1 MTFDSFKNRY
11 CRAYEKQLRKINVI
25 DPMLDDGKLHEAYGI
40 YKQTDLWY
48 HRAFRPSA
56 LAQMNVVYYDYQI
69 RNAFPELDDEELLDL
84 IYSDPQAIHE
94 RIRNSYYNNN

>member
-11 CRAYEKQLRKINVI
+11 YKAYDKQLSKINVLE
-25 DPMLDDGKLHEAYGI
+25 PQLDEHQLKAAYDT
-40 YKQTDLWY
+40 YKNTDLWY

-69 RNAFPELDDEELLDL
+69 RNAFPELDDEQLFDL
-84 IYSDPQAIHE
+84 IDSDPQAIHE